1 MNFEYPIIISA
12 LTSVFGE
19 EPSDSD
25 GQALANMMSN
35 LQIPSFKAALIAEI
49 DAANK
54 DTTLSWQQLLQNCRI
69 SEIDSEEV
77 AVSIAQQ
84 LLSELVAVGS

>member
-12 LTSVFGE
+12 ITAVFGE

-25 GQALANMMSN
+25 GRALANMMSN
-35 LQIPSFKAALIAEI
+35 LGMASFKVALIAEI

-77 AVSIAQQ
+77 AVFIAQQ
-84 LLSELVAVGS
+84 LLSDLVAVGS